1 MSKYDAVLK
10 KVQDFSVSSC
20 LTLVYSINGCS
31 ITTSEGIG
39 NSKDGFHPI
48 HERFAA
54 FHASQCGFC
63 TPGMCMSL
71 YAALVNAKKT
81 DRPGFSKLT
90 VSEAEKSVS
99 GNLCRC
105 TGYRSIA
112 DVCKSFAADVVD
124 IEDLGLPLFNPMNEE
139 KEVSIYDEFMKGMV
153 KSEMFMDFSSE
164 YSWYTPVSI
173 DDLLSL
179 CSAMAKNGKQ
189 FKLVVGNTGTGYY
202 KELKL
207 IDRYIDLRYI
217 PQLSIIRKNSRELE
231 IGATLT
237 ISRVISILMEDGNL
251 VFKKLA
257 EHMEKVAT
265 PFVRNS
271 GSIGGNLILAQRN
284 HFPSDIATILLGAGC
299 TVSIA
304 SENEQEKKTM
314 EQFLENP
321 ALDSIT
327 VLLGIHLPILE
338 PEEDSKSPGI
348 QSKLVFETYRAAPR
362 PLGNALAYLNAAFL
376 ADVSYSSTGVVVNY
390 IRLAFGA
397 FGTKHAIRARNVE
410 EYLSGKTLT
419 VRVLYEAVNL
429 VKEAIVPEPGTS
441 YPEYRKSLAVSF
453 LFQFLYP
460 FINNGLP
467 RISHMYNSNDD
478 VSGKTDELVES
489 CKDYSQTGG
498 GGGGEPFQKYL
509 ATIQAS
515 GWFVLSS
522 SCRFT

>member
-1 MSKYDAVLK
+1 MSKYDPVLK
-10 KVQDFSVSSC
+10 EVQDFSVSSC
-20 LTLVYSINGCS
+20 LTLLYSINGCS
-31 ITTSEGIG
+31 ITTSEGLG

-81 DRPGFSKLT
+81 DRSEPIPGFSKLT
-90 VSEAEKSVS
+90 VSEAEKSIS

-112 DVCKSFAADVVD
+112 DVCKSFAADVD
-124 IEDLGLPLFNPMNEE
+124 IEDLGLPLFNPNDDDEE
-139 KEVSIYDEFMKGMV
+139 EEEEVSRYREFLKV
-153 KSEMFMDFSSE
+153 DIPDSSSK
-164 YSWYTPVSI
+164 YSWYTPVSV
-173 DDLLSL
+173 DELLSL
-179 CSAMAKNGKQ
+179 CSAMAKNGKN

-207 IDRYIDLRYI
+207 IDRYIDIRYI
-217 PQLSIIRKNSRELE
+217 LELSIIRKNCMELE
-231 IGATLT
+231 IGATVT
-237 ISRVISILMEDGNL
+237 ISRVISNLKDENL
-251 VFKKLA
+251 VFQKLA

-271 GSIGGNLILAQRN
+271 GSIGGNLIMAQKN

-304 SENEQEKKTM
+304 NEYEQEKITL
-314 EQFLENP
+314 EQFLAKP
-321 ALDSIT
+321 PLDSRT

-338 PEEDSKSPGI
+338 PTEDSKISGI
-348 QSKLVFETYRAAPR
+348 QSRLVFETYRAAPR

-376 ADVSYSSTGVVVNY
+376 ADVSCSSTGVVVNY

-410 EYLSGKTLT
+410 EYLSGKILS
-419 VRVLYEAVNL
+419 VEVLYEAVNL
-429 VKEAIVPEPGTS
+429 VKEAVVPEPGTS
-441 YPEYRKSLAVSF
+441 YPAYRKSLAVSF

-467 RISHMYNSNDD
+467 RTSPMESTFLT
-478 VSGKTDELVES
+478 SGKRDMES
-489 CKDYSQTGG
+489 CKPTGG
-498 GGGGEPFQKYL
+498 GGPFQKYL
-509 ATIQAS
+509 AAIQAS
-515 GWFVLSS
+515 GLLCHLLVFLP
-522 SCRFT
+522 

>member
-10 KVQDFSVSSC
+10 EVQDFSVSSC

-105 TGYRSIA
+105 TGYRPIA
-112 DVCKSFAADVVD
+112 DVCKSFAADVAD
-124 IEDLGLPLFNPMNEE
+124 IEDLGLPLFSTKNEE
-139 KEVSIYDEFMKGMV
+139 KEVSIYHEFMKGMV
-153 KSEMFMDFSSE
+153 KSEMSSE
-164 YSWYTPVSI
+164 YSCWYTPVSI

-179 CSAMAKNGKQ
+179 CSAMAKNGKK

-237 ISRVISILMEDGNL
+237 ISRVVSILTEDGNL

-257 EHMEKVAT
+257 QHMEKVAT

-299 TVSIA
+299 TVTIA
-304 SENEQEKKTM
+304 NENEQERITM

-338 PEEDSKSPGI
+338 PKED
-348 QSKLVFETYRAAPR
+348 SKLVFETYRAAPR

-376 ADVSYSSTGVVVNY
+376 ADVSYTSTGVVVNY

-410 EYLSGKTLT
+410 EHLSGKTLT
-419 VRVLYEAVNL
+419 VRALYEAVNL

-460 FINNGLP
+460 FISNGLP
-467 RISHMYNSNDD
+467 RISHMYICNDD

-489 CKDYSQTGG
+489 CQDYSQTGG